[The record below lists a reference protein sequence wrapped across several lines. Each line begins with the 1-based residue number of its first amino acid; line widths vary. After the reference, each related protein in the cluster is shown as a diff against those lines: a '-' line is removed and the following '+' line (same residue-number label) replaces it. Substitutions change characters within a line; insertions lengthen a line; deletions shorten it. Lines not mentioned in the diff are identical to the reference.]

1 VVWFPAFNLL
11 EKRSLIFEMAI
22 TNIKIRYKE
31 TYLGFLWTALEPLL
45 TFVLLYI
52 VFTSIRIRVGEN
64 FAIYLISGLLLY
76 HIFTRGTMT
85 GLTSLRNNQGLIKSL
100 NVNKESFPVA
110 STIATAILSVVEVVV
125 LLLLMPVFQFIPS
138 LTIILIPIPIILMLI
153 LVQGM
158 SYLLSIINVYL
169 KDIQTIW
176 AVAVHALFFI
186 SPIFW
191 YLEDVKGI
199 LLGIHSINPVGQLI
213 ELTHNIVVY
222 QEIPPLADWL
232 YTTAFVFAFLFF
244 GYAIFRKFENK
255 IIEEL

>member
-1 VVWFPAFNLL
+1 MVWFPAFNLL

-199 LLGIHSINPVGQLI
+199 LLGIQSINPVGQLI
-213 ELTHNIVVY
+213 ELTHNIVIY
-222 QEIPPLADWL
+222 REIPPLVDWL
-232 YTTAFVFAFLFF
+232 YTTVFVFGFLFF

-255 IIEEL
+255 ITEEL